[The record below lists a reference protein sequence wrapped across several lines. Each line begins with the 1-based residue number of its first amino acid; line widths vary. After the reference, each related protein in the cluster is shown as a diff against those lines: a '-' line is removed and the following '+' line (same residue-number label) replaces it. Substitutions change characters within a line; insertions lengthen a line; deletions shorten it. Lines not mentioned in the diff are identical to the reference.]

1 MPFRC
6 AFTFLVVYTLRRGVY
21 VVVRVKIC
29 GITRMEDL
37 QAVAESG
44 ADAVGFVFEPSSPR
58 YVGGCDDLL
67 LLLEGTPPFLT
78 RVAVFGELY
87 DVGEA
92 IWSRVDAVQ
101 FVQGAEPVHLPL
113 HLRRIR
119 AIRLRSE
126 EDMARARQLS
136 AEADALLVDAYHPHK
151 MGGTGEQA
159 DWRLARLIREE
170 AKVPLILAGGLNAEN
185 VQEAIRQVMP
195 YAVDVSSGVES
206 APGRKDHQKIKE
218 FVANVRQ
225 FTVDS

>member
-1 MPFRC
+1 M
-6 AFTFLVVYTLRRGVY
+6 
-21 VVVRVKIC
+21 VRVKIC

-67 LLLEGTPPFLT
+67 LLLESTSPFLT
-78 RVAVFGELY
+78 RVAVFGKLY

-92 IWSRVDAVQ
+92 VWSRVDAVQ
-101 FVQGAEPVHLPL
+101 FVHEEELVHLPL

-170 AKVPLILAGGLNAEN
+170 TKVPLILAGGLNAQN
-185 VQEAIRQVMP
+185 VREAIRQVMP
-195 YAVDVSSGVES
+195 YAVDVSSGVEI

-225 FTVDS
+225 FAVDS